1 MGLAAVGAITVVFS
15 SSQNNPRVGYPVF
28 KAAVERY
35 TDIKLDPDQLLHAIT
50 QIPFIVYTIL
60 TLLALIG
67 LMILSESQYGERLI
81 GIDIGVCALFGGY
94 TVLSTKAL
102 SSLLSTIFVSVFK
115 KPIGWIL
122 VAVLAG
128 TSIMQVK
135 YLNRALIRFESK
147 VSP

>member
-1 MGLAAVGAITVVFS
+1 VLLSRGLVNADK
-15 SSQNNPRVGYPVF
+15 Q
-28 KAAVERY
+28 
-35 TDIKLDPDQLLHAIT
+35 LDPDQLLHAIT

-60 TLLALIG
+60 TLLSLIG
-67 LMILSESQYGERLI
+67 LMILSESKYGERLI

-102 SSLLSTIFVSVFK
+102 SSLLSTIFLEVFK
-115 KPIGWIL
+115 QPVGWIL
-122 VAVLAG
+122 VGVIAG

-147 VSP
+147 VSTPYLLRLTC

>member
-15 SSQNNPRVGYPVF
+15 SSQNNPRVGYLVF
-28 KAAVERY
+28 EAAVERY

-147 VSP
+147 VST

>member
-1 MGLAAVGAITVVFS
+1 
-15 SSQNNPRVGYPVF
+15 
-28 KAAVERY
+28 
-35 TDIKLDPDQLLHAIT
+35 
-50 QIPFIVYTIL
+50 
-60 TLLALIG
+60 
-67 LMILSESQYGERLI
+67 MILSESQYGERLI

-147 VSP
+147 VSRLSVGACDQVLMFARR

>member
-1 MGLAAVGAITVVFS
+1 MLLFRELFL
-15 SSQNNPRVGYPVF
+15 QYD
-28 KAAVERY
+28 
-35 TDIKLDPDQLLHAIT
+35 TDLQLDPDQLLQAIT

-147 VSP
+147 VSLAFFFYCDQMLIFARR